1 MAGGDEMLLQ
11 GWHERSANGVMH
23 DAGIESEHGGPI
35 ALALLGAQGGGME
48 CGEAGEA
55 VV

>member
-23 DAGIESEHGGPI
+23 DAGIESEHGRPI

-48 CGEAGEA
+48 RGEAGEA
-55 VV
+55 GV